1 MEKKTIKIN
10 YMKGILK
17 RTAGTGATY
26 WTITYPHGS
35 DHKYSN
41 GQTSSDDGLIF
52 VLDRANLDRA
62 ASSIMVCREDA
73 DRLTNEDYD
82 TVVDFYIIET
92 NFIDTNIKYKEA
104 KINWG

>member
-1 MEKKTIKIN
+1 
-10 YMKGILK
+10 MKGILK

-26 WTITYPHGS
+26 WTVTYPHGS

>member
-1 MEKKTIKIN
+1 
-10 YMKGILK
+10 MKGILK
-17 RTAGTGATY
+17 RTAGTGSTY

-62 ASSIMVCREDA
+62 ASSIMVCSEDGE
-73 DRLTNEDYD
+73 RLTNDDYD
-82 TVVDFYIIET
+82 TVVDFEIVEGT
-92 NFIDTNIKYKEA
+92 FEGTTTTFREA

>member
-1 MEKKTIKIN
+1 
-10 YMKGILK
+10 MKGILK

-73 DRLTNEDYD
+73 EILTDEAYD
-82 TVVDFYIIET
+82 SVVEFEIVEGT
-92 NFIDTNIKYKEA
+92 FEGTTTKYREA

>member
-1 MEKKTIKIN
+1 
-10 YMKGILK
+10 MKGILK
-17 RTAGTGATY
+17 RTAGTGSTY

-62 ASSIMVCREDA
+62 ASSIMVCSEDGE
-73 DRLTNEDYD
+73 RLTNDDYD
-82 TVVDFYIIET
+82 TVVDFEIVEGT
-92 NFIDTNIKYKEA
+92 FEGTTTKYREA